1 MTTREDRLRIVANG
15 KCRAVVRHFDNRTKY
30 LPTVAGMVCQ
40 ISEYEEDC
48 HATSKRALAAAEAF
62 RDQAR
67 MKLIEEFGG

>member
-1 MTTREDRLRIVANG
+1 
-15 KCRAVVRHFDNRTKY
+15 
-30 LPTVAGMVCQ
+30 MVCQ